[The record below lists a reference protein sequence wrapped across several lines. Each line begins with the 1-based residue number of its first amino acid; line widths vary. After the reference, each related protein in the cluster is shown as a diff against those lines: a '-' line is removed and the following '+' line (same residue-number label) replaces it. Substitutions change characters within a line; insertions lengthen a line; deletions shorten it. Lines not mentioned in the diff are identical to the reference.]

1 MNKVKRFTQSEYGRD
16 SKDGKESRYINQED
30 DGGKKRD
37 KNRNKKRT
45 FVPNRDHEK
54 KIISEFILLLKLTD
68 DCAGQKNSSK
78 DVWDIVKGDKIST
91 KLIVENETDR
101 VNRVEYETMTEEE
114 KMLSE
119 YAEEL
124 MDDTNDDTDDIEQTE
139 SSVEFD
145 PSSMIRDGEERS
157 GEIGEEETESERVIV
172 TSRKINITKVKLNM
186 LAFEDIFQIGED
198 EMKKKNFQVS

>member
-1 MNKVKRFTQSEYGRD
+1 
-16 SKDGKESRYINQED
+16 
-30 DGGKKRD
+30 
-37 KNRNKKRT
+37 
-45 FVPNRDHEK
+45 
-54 KIISEFILLLKLTD
+54 
-68 DCAGQKNSSK
+68 
-78 DVWDIVKGDKIST
+78 
-91 KLIVENETDR
+91 
-101 VNRVEYETMTEEE
+101 
-114 KMLSE
+114 MLSE